1 MSKTNTNQDQDRI
14 IDVHSASNA
23 RWAASDAEIRNECAL
38 ENHPAFFGSQQHQE
52 RIARVRD
59 IVDGFFKVRRRI
71 YVNHRENRGK
81 PFTTVKVD
89 GPVFP
94 NVSQQR
100 KQSEYL
106 DPLRALGV
114 EIVFSKRTNSYLYH
128 VR

>member
-1 MSKTNTNQDQDRI
+1 MSKINSTQDQDRI

-23 RWAASDAEIRNECAL
+23 RWAFADAQLGNQYAL
-38 ENHPAFFGSQQHQE
+38 DAHPDFFGSQQHQE
-52 RIARVRD
+52 RIARVRE
-59 IVDGFFKVRRRI
+59 IVDGFFKIRRNV
-71 YVNHRENRGK
+71 YVNHRGNRGK

-100 KQSEYL
+100 KRDSYL